1 MGLIGSTCLISPIN
15 PIDSIILISPI
26 SPISPMKYNYL
37 NINQ

>member
-15 PIDSIILISPI
+15 LISLISSI